1 MSLKASISGIRGIV
15 GDSLTPQILTDYL
28 SAFSMILPEGAILI
42 GRDSRVTGDMITDI
56 VCGVMNFCGRDVV
69 DIGIVP
75 TPVVLFGV
83 ADNNYAG
90 GIVVTASHNPLEWNA
105 LKLVN
110 SKGKFISPAEFAK
123 LSELYNKK
131 EFKYAGYDKIG
142 KRRAGADIPNIH
154 IKKVSNMIDK
164 EKVKKKRL
172 RVALDTVNGAGGEH
186 TIKLLKEFGC
196 QIEAINIEPTGYFSH
211 PPEPTPANLVAF
223 TDFIKT
229 KSVDI
234 GFALDPDGDRLVLAD
249 SDGTI
254 LSEEYTLALAVSQYF
269 KRGGKTDVVI
279 NTSTS
284 RMVEE
289 VVKKYGGRTFRVP
302 TGEINVTE
310 KMEEIGS
317 KIGGEGNGGVIFPEV
332 NKCRDA
338 SVGIA
343 LILEALSM
351 ENKGIK
357 DLASEIPKYT
367 FVKEKYSASGVDIK
381 ALEEKLRARYKE
393 GIFDTQDG
401 IRIDFKSSWALI
413 RLSNTELI
421 ARVFVEAEDGN
432 SAEELIREISVLC
445 GFK

>member
-1 MSLKASISGIRGIV
+1 MSLKASISGIRGII
-15 GDSLTPQILTDYL
+15 GGSLTPQILTDYL
-28 SAFSMILPEGAILI
+28 SAFSMILQDGPILI
-42 GRDSRVTGDMITDI
+42 GRDSRVTGSMVTDI

-83 ADNNYAG
+83 AKNKYSG

-110 SKGKFISPAEFAK
+110 NKGKFISPAEFAK
-123 LSELYNKK
+123 LSEIYNNKN
-131 EFKYAGYDKIG
+131 FKFVSYDKIG
-142 KRRAGADIPNIH
+142 KRGADADIPNTH
-154 IKKVSNMIDK
+154 IKTVTEMIDK
-164 EKVKKKRL
+164 ELVKSKQLK
-172 RVALDTVNGAGGEH
+172 VALDTVNGAGGEH

-211 PPEPTPANLVAF
+211 PPEPTPANLVTF

-229 KSVDI
+229 KNVDI

-269 KRGGKTDVVI
+269 KRGKKTEVVI

-284 RMVEE
+284 RMVED
-289 VVKKYGGRTFRVP
+289 VVKKYGERTYRVP

-343 LILEALSM
+343 LILEALST

-367 FVKEKYSASGVDIK
+367 LIKEKYSADGVDIK
-381 ALEEKLRARYKE
+381 VVEEKLRAKYKN
-393 GIFDTQDG
+393 GVFDTQDG
-401 IRIDFKSSWALI
+401 IRIDFEKSWALI
-413 RLSNTELI
+413 RLSNTEPI
-421 ARVFVEAEDGN
+421 ARVFVEAEDDI
-432 SAEELIREISVLC
+432 SAGILIKDIGVLC